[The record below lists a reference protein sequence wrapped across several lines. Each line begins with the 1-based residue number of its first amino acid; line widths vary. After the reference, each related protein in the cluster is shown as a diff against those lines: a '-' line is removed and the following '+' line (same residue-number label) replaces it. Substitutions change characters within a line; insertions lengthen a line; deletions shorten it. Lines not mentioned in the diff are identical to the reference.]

1 MSERGLPSTLASLA
15 LVLAAVVPSHQASA
29 QAPAPPVP
37 DTNAVHEPE
46 GPTPFGANLFTGAFA
61 GQREDGQNPTYQ
73 ILAGD
78 RVAVNAWG
86 TVTFNDVFAVDTQGN
101 IFLPGIGPVH
111 LAGVQNSDL
120 TETVRGRIR
129 QVYRGGFDV
138 YTNLL
143 TASPVAVFVTGGVSR
158 PGRYAG
164 IPSDSLLFFLDQA
177 GGIHPETGSYRHI
190 QILRRGQSTA
200 ELDLYDFLLRG
211 SLPTPQFEDGDTILV
226 GRRGPT
232 VEVRTGHGSP
242 TTVELADE
250 RFTGAEVLGVLSGA
264 TRANEVTVRG
274 LRDNTR
280 IARTFPVTEFRQ
292 APLSDGDVVT
302 FREEG
307 RPDRMLVRLEGEF
320 QGSSVLSV
328 QRGSRLLDVLN
339 FVPVDPRLAN
349 TAGAHVRRRSV
360 AQAQRR
366 SIQQS
371 LDRLERSAVLALSSS
386 RGESEI
392 RVREAE
398 MVSNFVEHA
407 RNVQPLGRVVT
418 STAGHQ
424 LNVLLEEGD
433 VIVLPARTNV
443 VRIGGEVQI
452 AQAVM
457 FRPDLT
463 VRDYVRMAGGFTNRA
478 ETDAVIVLRPNAEV
492 TIGDPDTRIE
502 PGDEIMVPPEID
514 HKIFQNALD
523 VSQIIYQIAVA
534 ASVLVAL

>member
-1 MSERGLPSTLASLA
+1 MSEQHRRTTLAVLLLA
-15 LVLAAVVPSHQASA
+15 TLWASA
-29 QAPAPPVP
+29 SVPVAAQPAAATPAP
-37 DTNAVHEPE
+37 TAEEPT

-61 GQREDGQNPTYQ
+61 GQREDGQNPGYQ

-86 TVTFNDVFAVDTQGN
+86 TVTVNDIFVVDTQGN

-111 LAGVQNSDL
+111 LAGVRNSDL
-120 TETVRGRIR
+120 TETVLGRIR

-143 TASPVAVFVTGGVSR
+143 TASPVAVFVTGGVAR

-177 GGIHPETGSYRHI
+177 GGIHPEAGSYRHI
-190 QILRRGQSTA
+190 QILHRGQTTA

-232 VEVRTGHGSP
+232 VEVRSGDRP
-242 TTVELADE
+242 ATTVELAGE
-250 RFTGAEVLGVLSGA
+250 RFTGAEVLSVLRGA
-264 TRANEVTVRG
+264 TGANEVTVQG
-274 LRDNTR
+274 LRDNRR
-280 IARTFPVTEFRQ
+280 IARTFPVTGFQQ
-292 APLSDGDVVT
+292 ASLSDGDVVT

-320 QGSSVLSV
+320 EGSSVLSV

-349 TAGAHVRRRSV
+349 TMGAHVRRRSV
-360 AQAQRR
+360 ARAQRL

-398 MVSNFVEHA
+398 MVSQFVEHA

-492 TIGDPDTRIE
+492 TIGDEDMRIE